1 MPAKDNV
8 QIAPAEGKLGI
19 LIPGI
24 GAVST
29 TFIAGVEAIKRGLGL
44 PVGLGLGLGLPVGVG
59 VGVGEVA
66 GASKGAR
73 EAVEKAGGSVV
84 TTFTKK
90 AYMNKKGEP
99 GKRRER
105 RVKSAEKRAA
115 RNAG

>member
-1 MPAKDNV
+1 MIFARVTGTVVCTLKDEKLVGSKLLLV
-8 QIAPAEGKLGI
+8 Q
-19 LIPGI
+19 
-24 GAVST
+24 
-29 TFIAGVEAIKRGLGL
+29 
-44 PVGLGLGLGLPVGVG
+44 PVDL
-59 VGVGEVA
+59 A